1 MSSYTYN
8 INLDT
13 LPEIPSYEQPIVLE
27 PNSIVSMNITADET
41 ACPVVSLEADFG
53 DGTSHV
59 AFISLVEGMTD
70 SSPTSPLVPFS
81 HTYRNNGSDMALCNL
96 HCYIRYGNMTEKH
109 IMKQFRI
116 LPYEST
122 DKMTEATV
130 LVSEE
135 IGDGNKITLLETKQ
149 GEILT
154 IRH

>member
-1 MSSYTYN
+1 
-8 INLDT
+8 
-13 LPEIPSYEQPIVLE
+13 
-27 PNSIVSMNITADET
+27 
-41 ACPVVSLEADFG
+41 
-53 DGTSHV
+53 
-59 AFISLVEGMTD
+59 
-70 SSPTSPLVPFS
+70 
-81 HTYRNNGSDMALCNL
+81 MALCNL